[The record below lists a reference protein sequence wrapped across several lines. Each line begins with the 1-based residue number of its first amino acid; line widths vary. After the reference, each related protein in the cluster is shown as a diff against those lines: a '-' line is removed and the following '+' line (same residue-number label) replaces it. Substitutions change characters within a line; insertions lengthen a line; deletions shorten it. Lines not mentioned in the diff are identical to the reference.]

1 MLARHYILP
10 TYGSSVVSS
19 GTSAATLPSPQCYS
33 TTQDCIVTNTASS
46 SSSSHKSV
54 SIVSFYSGTGDILMT
69 TITLLQYFMVI
80 NWFRQASLDVD
91 DERIVLKCDGWLML
105 FIFACLAY
113 AITGVVLLHQ
123 SYAMF
128 NYFHELSL
136 TIVACIFLIGT
147 L

>member
-1 MLARHYILP
+1 
-10 TYGSSVVSS
+10 
-19 GTSAATLPSPQCYS
+19 
-33 TTQDCIVTNTASS
+33 
-46 SSSSHKSV
+46 
-54 SIVSFYSGTGDILMT
+54 MT